1 MTDDMKCAGF
11 AGRERLFFFVQVASV
26 FKIHRIKFIV
36 KDDNPKKRHG
46 CGFDLKC
53 LRQYCGGAKKKKK
66 QEYRAVSFQ
75 MYGTVTHNGIMEHY
89 SCISNQKKTT
99 RN

>member
-1 MTDDMKCAGF
+1 MTDDMKCADF
-11 AGRERLFFFVQVASV
+11 AGRERLFFFVQIASV

-36 KDDNPKKRHG
+36 KDDNPTKRHG

-53 LRQYCGGAKKKKK
+53 LKQYCEGGGKKKTKNTG
-66 QEYRAVSFQ
+66 RSVFNFMALLH
-75 MYGTVTHNGIMEHY
+75 MMDHY